1 MKSNII
7 NKITKS
13 IKQKKKIINKILN
26 INNEY
31 KIKILP
37 NEKYNLLGI
46 YDNNNKLLISGK
58 YNFYGIY
65 NTNNKIWIWGSSI
78 PGIEQNIIKNI
89 SKIKSFS
96 YLFENE
102 NDNISNFYF
111 QLLTQDI
118 ILIKS
123 NKELEL
129 INKLFLYLSND
140 LYYFNPLDSNL
151 NIEFYTLKKI
161 KEKYI

>member
-118 ILIKS
+118 IIII
-123 NKELEL
+123 NYEELEL

-140 LYYFNPLDSNL
+140 LYYFNPLDYNS

>member
-7 NKITKS
+7 NKITKF
-13 IKQKKKIINKILN
+13 IKQKKKIINKILD

-31 KIKILP
+31 KIKILS

-65 NTNNKIWIWGSSI
+65 NTNNKTWIWGSSI

-89 SKIKSFS
+89 NKIKSFS

-102 NDNISNFYF
+102 NDNISNFYY

-123 NKELEL
+123 NEELEL

-140 LYYFNPLDSNL
+140 LYYFNPLESNL